1 MRTNYIEPAEV
12 AKIASCMKGDSKKIW
27 LLMNDTGLR
36 ISDAV
41 KLRYSDI
48 DSKGQIHYKAQKTG
62 KTGIIR
68 VSGEILALLGRSDG
82 DSYVFRSRKNPSR
95 HIHRSTVFRHIK
107 QACKKAGIDPDGI
120 ACHSARKAFAVRD
133 FRENGLGQTMHDLQH
148 SSAATTLFYGLSD
161 NPIPRIFAEL
171 RCIRQILD
179 MHQDKIEDLFD
190 ICDTLTEAVFDID
203 KPLDV
208 KISDEKRGEDSP
220 LE

>member
-12 AKIASCMKGDSKKIW
+12 AKIASCMKGDCRTIW

-36 ISDAV
+36 ISDVV

-48 DSKGQIHYKAQKTG
+48 DSKGQIHYVAQKTG

-68 VSGEILALLGRSDG
+68 VSGEVLALFGKRQSEE
-82 DSYVFRSRKNPSR
+82 YIFRSRKNPSK

-107 QACKKAGIDPDGI
+107 QACKKAGIDPEGV

-148 SSAATTLFYGLSD
+148 SSAATTLFYSLSD
-161 NPIPRIFAEL
+161 NPIPRIYAEL
-171 RCIRQILD
+171 KIIKQQLN
-179 MHQDKIEDLFD
+179 MHFELIEELQE
-190 ICDTLTEAVFDID
+190 ICDGLLEKLVNVDE
-203 KPLDV
+203 PLRV
-208 KISDEKRGEDSP
+208 KIAEEKKVGD
-220 LE
+220 